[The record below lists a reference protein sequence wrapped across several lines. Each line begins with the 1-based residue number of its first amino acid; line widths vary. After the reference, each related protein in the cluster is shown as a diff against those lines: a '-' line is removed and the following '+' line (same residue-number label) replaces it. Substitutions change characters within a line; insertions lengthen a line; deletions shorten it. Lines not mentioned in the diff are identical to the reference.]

1 MSSKYKSLKTQ
12 MPGKLRAGE
21 FDIMH
26 NDLKATMIINKKQRD
41 LKMKRMMYMS
51 KKQTSMLKYINTK
64 V

>member
-1 MSSKYKSLKTQ
+1 